1 MRLCDIFEGMAKKIL
16 LVEDDVFVRDI
27 YTRELVKADYDVTV
41 ADDGQEGI
49 DRTKNEEYDLILLDM
64 MMPKKTGIDVLKEIR
79 AEENKNKETP
89 VYLLTNLGQGSI
101 IKQAI
106 ELGAQGYLLKARV
119 LPSQVLTAVNEFFE
133 KGPAKIDLKE
143 FGLE

>member
-1 MRLCDIFEGMAKKIL
+1 MAKKIL
-16 LVEDDVFVRDI
+16 LVEDDVFVSDI
-27 YTRELVKADYDVTV
+27 YGRELKKAGYDVTV
-41 ADDGQEGI
+41 AGDGLEGI
-49 DRTKNEEYDLILLDM
+49 EKTKEDQFDLILLDI

-79 AEENKNKETP
+79 TPTAKAKDTP

-106 ELGAQGYLLKARV
+106 DIGAQGYLLKARV
-119 LPSQVLTAVNEFFE
+119 LPSQVLQAVNDFFE
-133 KGPAKIDLKE
+133 KGPMKIDLSE

>member
-1 MRLCDIFEGMAKKIL
+1 MARKIL
-16 LVEDDVFVRDI
+16 LIEDDVFVSDI
-27 YTRELVKADYDVTV
+27 YARELKKSGYEVTV
-41 ADDGQEGI
+41 AEDGLEGI
-49 DRTKNEEYDLILLDM
+49 EATKTGKFDLILLDI

-79 AEENKNKETP
+79 VPTSQAKNTP

-119 LPSQVLTAVNEFFE
+119 LPSQVLQAVNDFFE
-133 KGPAKIDLKE
+133 KGPMKIDLSE

>member
-1 MRLCDIFEGMAKKIL
+1 MTRKIL
-16 LVEDDVFVRDI
+16 LVEDDVFVSDI
-27 YTRELVKADYDVTV
+27 YSRELKKAGYEVTI
-41 ADDGQEGI
+41 AGDGLEGVEI
-49 DRTKNEEYDLILLDM
+49 AKVEKFDLILLDI
-64 MMPKKTGIDVLKEIR
+64 MMPKKTGIDVLKDFR
-79 AEENKNKETP
+79 VPDFLNKDTA

-119 LPSQVLTAVNEFFE
+119 LPSQVLQAVNTYFE
-133 KGPAKIDLKE
+133 KGPMEINLKE

>member
-1 MRLCDIFEGMAKKIL
+1 MTRKIL
-16 LVEDDVFVRDI
+16 LIEDDVFVSDI
-27 YTRELVKADYDVTV
+27 YTRELKKGGYDVSV
-41 ADDGQEGI
+41 ASDGLEGVEMA
-49 DRTKNEEYDLILLDM
+49 KAEKYDLILLDI

-79 AEENKNKETP
+79 APNFPNKETP

-106 ELGAQGYLLKARV
+106 EIGAQGYLLKARV
-119 LPSQVLTAVNEFFE
+119 LPSQVLQALNDFFE
-133 KGPAKIDLKE
+133 KGPMKIDLSE

>member
-1 MRLCDIFEGMAKKIL
+1 MVKKIL
-16 LVEDDVFVRDI
+16 LVEDDVFVSDI
-27 YTRELVKADYDVTV
+27 YGRELKKAGYDVTV
-41 ADDGQEGI
+41 AGDGLEGI
-49 DRTKNEEYDLILLDM
+49 EKTKEDQFDLILLDI

-79 AEENKNKETP
+79 TPTAKAKDTP

-106 ELGAQGYLLKARV
+106 DIGAQGYLLKARV
-119 LPSQVLTAVNEFFE
+119 LPSQVLQAVNDFFE
-133 KGPAKIDLKE
+133 KGPMKVDLSE

>member
-1 MRLCDIFEGMAKKIL
+1 MARRIL
-16 LVEDDVFVRDI
+16 LIEDDVFVSDI
-27 YTRELVKADYDVTV
+27 YSRELKKGGYDVANATNGLEGVEMAKAD
-41 ADDGQEGI
+41 
-49 DRTKNEEYDLILLDM
+49 RYDLILLDI

-79 AEENKNKETP
+79 VPSFPNKETP

-106 ELGAQGYLLKARV
+106 EIGAQGYLLKARV
-119 LPSQVLTAVNEFFE
+119 LPSQVLQAVNSFFE
-133 KGPAKIDLKE
+133 VGPMKIDLSE